1 MKIIVLIPSFQ
12 PDHRLVELVE
22 ALAGRPGVAIYVVDD
37 GSGPEFGHIFR
48 SVEAIGA
55 ELVAHQFNL
64 GKGAALKTG
73 LAEIQARYPGVSV
86 VTADSDGQHSL
97 DDIHAVADRLE
108 ESQIPSLVLG
118 SREFDSETPWKSRVG
133 NRMSSYLFFAL
144 WGKKLR
150 DTQTG
155 LRGISSELIENQLL
169 VPGERFEYESNVLID
184 AIRSGIPLEEVRIP
198 ATYLDSTNSHSHFR
212 PVVDSLII
220 LGVLFKQLAKF
231 VGSSALSAL
240 VDIGAFA
247 LILALVFNGV
257 SDPFALFTSAAAA
270 RLFSLS
276 VNFTINYKV
285 VFESRRNPKFALIS
299 YLALAVFVFL
309 ASTLSAIALTTIFNW
324 RALEAKIFT
333 DVALFFLSF
342 LIQRS
347 VTFTKVST
355 KFKSKL
361 RFK

>member
-1 MKIIVLIPSFQ
+1 VKIIVLIPSFQ

-22 ALAGRPGVAIYVVDD
+22 ALAGRPGVAICVVDD

-108 ESQIPSLVLG
+108 ESKTPSLVLG
-118 SREFDSETPWKSRVG
+118 AREFDSETPWKSRVG
-133 NRMSSYLFFAL
+133 NRMSSYLFLAL

-184 AIRSGIPLEEVRIP
+184 AIRSGIP

-247 LILALVFNGV
+247 LILALVFSGV

-270 RLFSLS
+270 RLLSLS

-299 YLALAVFVFL
+299 YLALAIFVFL
-309 ASTLSAIALTTIFNW
+309 ASTLSAIALTTIFHW

-355 KFKSKL
+355 TFKSKL